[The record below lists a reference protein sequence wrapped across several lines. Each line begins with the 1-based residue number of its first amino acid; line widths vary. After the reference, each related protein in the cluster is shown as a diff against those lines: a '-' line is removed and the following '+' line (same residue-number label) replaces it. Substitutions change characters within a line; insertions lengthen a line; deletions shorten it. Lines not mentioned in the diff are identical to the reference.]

1 MTAADEGPAQAAE
14 ADTIEREVGARIT
27 PSADFLARVSEVR
40 AALVERVTAA
50 AKARSSPLV
59 RALVA
64 GSAAR
69 GTFLQDRLDVDLFLL
84 FPPDLP
90 RERLREEGL
99 ALGRA
104 VLSEPETRYAEH
116 PYLRG
121 KFEGFT
127 VDAVPGFAITDPS
140 HPLSPVDRTPFHQE
154 YLAGRE
160 TPEIVRQV
168 RLAKQFF
175 RSLGVYGSEAR
186 TEGFSG
192 YLVELVVIRFG
203 SLRHLLVA
211 ARDWRVP
218 VRLAEPG
225 KEPPRL
231 PADVALVLADPV
243 DPNRNVAS
251 ALSRRN
257 LGLFILAARA
267 YLSRPSARFFEVH
280 ATLPFS
286 KEAALALLHARGT
299 HVTVAVL
306 PRPDLVDD
314 TLYPQV
320 RKAARAVADELSRS
334 DFAVLGEASAADASS
349 VVIVVEL
356 AHPRRPQVR
365 VQDGP
370 PAGIDR
376 VGHFLEKW
384 GAKSDQVLQDRTSDP
399 TAAWGSMPVVPNG
412 MRKRCCAR
420 RSLDSPS
427 ARTSPPRRR
436 DRATCGRSERPPRPP
451 RSRRRSGRFSRDA
464 CLGSTTR
471 DRAGPI
477 ILDGVRRKVLED
489 EPEREPSEELERD
502 QACPIALRVG
512 RRPGAQASYQ
522 ERDEGDEHD
531 PDREDHV
538 PEQAEDRQRPR

>member
-1 MTAADEGPAQAAE
+1 MTGAGGGSAQASQ
-14 ADTIEREVGARIT
+14 ADAVEREVSARIT
-27 PSADFLARVSEVR
+27 PSAAFMERVSRVR
-40 AALVERVTAA
+40 AALVERVTVAA
-50 AKARSSPLV
+50 QARSSPLV

-69 GTFLQDRLDVDLFLL
+69 GTFLQDRLDIDLFLL
-84 FPPDLP
+84 FPPDLS

-99 ALGRA
+99 ALGNA

-140 HPLSPVDRTPFHQE
+140 RPLSPVDRTPFHQE
-154 YLAGRE
+154 YLITRE
-160 TPEIVRQV
+160 TPELVGQV
-168 RLAKQFF
+168 RLTKQFF

-192 YLVELVVIRFG
+192 YLVELLVIQFG
-203 SLRHLLVA
+203 SLRHLLSA

-218 VRLAEPG
+218 VRLAKPG
-225 KEPPRL
+225 SEPPRL
-231 PADVALVLADPV
+231 PSDVALVLADPV

-257 LGLFILAARA
+257 LGLFVLAAGA
-267 YLSRPSARFFEVH
+267 YLDRPSPRFFEVRSNDS
-280 ATLPFS
+280 LS
-286 KEAALALLHARGT
+286 KEAALSRVDQRGT
-299 HVTVAVL
+299 HVSVAVL

-334 DFAVLGEASAADASS
+334 DFAVLGEASAADPSS

-356 AHPRRPQVR
+356 SHPRRPQVR

-384 GAKSDQVLQDRTSDP
+384 GTKNEQVLQGPYVRPD
-399 TAAWGSMPVVPNG
+399 GSLGVDT
-412 MRKRCCAR
+412 R
-420 RSLDSPS
+420 R
-427 ARTSPPRRR
+427 A
-436 DRATCGRSERPPRPP
+436 E
-451 RSRRRSGRFSRDA
+451 RDA
-464 CLGSTTR
+464 EAVLRAAFPRLSLGKDLTPK
-471 DRAGPI
+471 GPGTCDVKT
-477 ILDGVRRKVLED
+477 LGEAEETPAL
-489 EPEREPSEELERD
+489 SE
-502 QACPIALRVG
+502 ALRELLG
-512 RRPGAQASYQ
+512 KRLPWL
-522 ERDEGDEHD
+522 DEG
-531 PDREDHV
+531 
-538 PEQAEDRQRPR
+538 